1 MNSKGKYVEIHNYF
15 IFDIFQL
22 VKLIDIPNSEMFPNP
37 FTGRLTMDAFLRHV
51 HGMGLRTN

>member
-22 VKLIDIPNSEMFPNP
+22 VKLIDIPNSEMLPNP
-37 FTGRLTMDAFLRHV
+37 LTETLTMDAFLRHV